1 MSKTFFV
8 SAVDE
13 LSLWHAE
20 AMLTSSLAVAVAVS
34 LMPGAK
40 PQTAKFEPRKFL
52 PASSIAVLELEKPL
66 ETLKR
71 VEELLGLSGL
81 APPNAKPGWM
91 LQQALLTNQELANLD
106 LSQPILFATD
116 TFDEES
122 PSFRVILKVKD
133 PKSVKQID
141 LGGIRTHINKS
152 GWIIAST
159 PDIDPSVKPSKSFVF
174 PKNVYSNNDLVG
186 HFDQPAIMAKTSK
199 GLEAEIN
206 KRMFGED
213 FVRTT
218 VAFRIPDNSGIE
230 FITQVEPKAGT
241 VFAKTS
247 QALRSQQ
254 TSEPLI
260 TGLPPGRYALVSGTR
275 SDPEM
280 ATQIAV
286 QMIDKL
292 KSVLELLPP
301 KDDLKASQFEPLFV
315 GLKEIFQLGNKA
327 KCRQA
332 SLGIAIPES
341 IESAY
346 FVMGNKCRPVA
357 LGKLLKQF
365 ETTINH
371 SIKDFVANL
380 PKKPPQSFGI
390 KSQKTRKVGTSQ
402 LFSLE
407 LTGVEKKDFDIPIVV
422 GQTKGGFQVFAVNAK
437 PQLVDR
443 LLASVPKQASFSG
456 PRFAEVKKRL
466 FKKRATEGY
475 IDLAAGLDP
484 FLTGEFAPLRM
495 MVASLPPIGFTI
507 RIQPDDSQVSQ
518 ILIPRQMIPLMA
530 FAFQLFQSQR

>member
-20 AMLTSSLAVAVAVS
+20 AMLTSSLALAVAVS

-40 PQTAKFEPRKFL
+40 PQTAKFEPRKLL

-71 VEELLGLSGL
+71 VEELLRLSGL
-81 APPNAKPGWM
+81 APPNAKLGWM
-91 LQQALLTNQELANLD
+91 LHQTVLTNLELANLD

-116 TFDEES
+116 TLDEKR

-133 PKSVKQID
+133 PKSAKEMD
-141 LGGIRTHINKS
+141 LGGLRTHINKN

-159 PDIDPSVKPSKSFVF
+159 VNIDPSIKPSKSYVF
-174 PKNVYSNNDLVG
+174 PKHVYSNNDLVG
-186 HFDQPAIMAKTSK
+186 HFDHRAIMAKTSE

-213 FVRTT
+213 FVRTS

-230 FITQVEPKAGT
+230 FISQTEPKAGT

-260 TGLPPGRYALVSGTR
+260 TGLPPGRYALVSGAR
-275 SDPEM
+275 IDPEM
-280 ATQIAV
+280 TTQIAV

-292 KSVLELLPP
+292 KSVLELLPS
-301 KDDLKASQFEPLFV
+301 KDDFKAPQLEPLFV
-315 GLKEIFQLGNKA
+315 GLKEIFHLGNKA

-346 FVMGNKCRPVA
+346 LVMGNKCRPVP
-357 LGKLLKQF
+357 LGKLLKQL
-365 ETTINH
+365 ETTVNR
-371 SIKDFVANL
+371 SIKDFIANL
-380 PKKPPQSFGI
+380 PEKPPQPFGI
-390 KSQKTRKVGTSQ
+390 KFQKTRKVGTSQ

-407 LTGVEKKDFDIPIVV
+407 LTGVEKRDFDIPIVV
-422 GQTKGGFQVFAVNAK
+422 GQTKGGFQVFAANAK

-443 LLASVPKQASFSG
+443 LLASVPKQVSFSG

-466 FKKRATEGY
+466 FKERAIEGY
-475 IDLAAGLDP
+475 IDLAVGL
-484 FLTGEFAPLRM
+484 EPLRM
-495 MVASLPPIGFTI
+495 MLASLPPIGFTI
-507 RIQPDDSQVSQ
+507 RVQPDDSQVSQ
-518 ILIPRQMIPLMA
+518 IHIPRQFIPVLLDVLTFGMA
-530 FAFQLFQSQR
+530 GTPKP